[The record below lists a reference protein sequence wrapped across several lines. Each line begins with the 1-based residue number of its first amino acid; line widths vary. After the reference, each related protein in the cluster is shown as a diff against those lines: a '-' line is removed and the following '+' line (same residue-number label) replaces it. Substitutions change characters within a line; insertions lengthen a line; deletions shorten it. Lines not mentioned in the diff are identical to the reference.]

1 MVRKLAGKTA
11 RLGLYAAA
19 VAGVVLATANSA
31 SASTL
36 LGIGQGA
43 GACPAQHVCLWS
55 ENGFVGATSGSKY
68 GAIASDQ
75 NIGDMGKLKR
85 EGALWD
91 GMQDTASS
99 VVNNTGSSICF
110 YEHNWYGGQQ
120 FRIGPWEKWPSV
132 PSWINDRI
140 SSFKYC

>member
-1 MVRKLAGKTA
+1 MKLSQKMT
-11 RLGLYAAA
+11 RLGLCAAAA
-19 VAGVVLATANSA
+19 VGLVVTVAGSA
-31 SASTL
+31 SANTI
-36 LGIGQGA
+36 LGLGQGA
-43 GACPAQHVCLWS
+43 GACPTNYVCLWS
-55 ENGFVGATSGSKY
+55 ENGYVANTGPTGKF

-75 NIGDMGKLKR
+75 NIGDMGKLKND
-85 EGALWD
+85 GGGLWS

-110 YEHNWYGGQQ
+110 YEHNWYGGAE
-120 FRIGPWEKWPSV
+120 FRIGAWERWPSV